1 MKLRKGLEM
10 LTVIAVGIAI
20 LFFIFC
26 VDFFCVITIAILM
39 RKEMVDI
46 VYLYYTVSAVIIL
59 VFVVVFMYVRNKKAC
74 RKMR

>member
-39 RKEMVDI
+39 RKEMVDT
-46 VYLYYTVSAVIIL
+46 VYLYYTGSAVIIL
-59 VFVVVFMYVRNKKAC
+59 VFVVVFMYVRNKKAY